1 MHKTRY
7 TGDRSTE
14 LLTYY
19 EAHPRYY
26 VESGVKGKTETKVQ
40 KASYPIGSLMQGMK
54 AHRRQVRHPDFKPEI
69 GLDKWAGH
77 GAKPLSTCFSGF
89 QSWDR
94 ISPSFMSLSINAEN
108 TFYRITEEIEQATAF
123 CKYFIY
129 Y

>member
-7 TGDRSTE
+7 TGDRNTE
-14 LLTYY
+14 LLTYC
-19 EAHPRYY
+19 EAHLRYY

-77 GAKPLSTCFSGF
+77 GAIHLFLWLSELG
-89 QSWDR
+89 QN
-94 ISPSFMSLSINAEN
+94 LSQLYVLINKC
-108 TFYRITEEIEQATAF
+108 R
-123 CKYFIY
+123 KYFL
-129 Y
+129 